1 MSKSP
6 LSNPA
11 RKEQQQDG
19 RGTDLAQET
28 WEGSQSTGREGSPS
42 LHFLLCRE
50 EVVPEA
56 HRLGPRQ
63 LAQQRLH

>member
-42 LHFLLCRE
+42 LHFLLCS
-50 EVVPEA
+50 VFQK
-56 HRLGPRQ
+56 HTGWG
-63 LAQQRLH
+63 HDN